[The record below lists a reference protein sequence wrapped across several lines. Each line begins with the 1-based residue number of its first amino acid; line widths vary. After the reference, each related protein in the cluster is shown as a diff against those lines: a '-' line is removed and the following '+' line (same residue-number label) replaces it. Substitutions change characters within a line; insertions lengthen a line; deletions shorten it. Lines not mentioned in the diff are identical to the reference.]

1 MSDINIL
8 RRLKRDDTKAFE
20 ILYNQ
25 YHRKVYNYIRS
36 FVRDSHEAENILQ
49 EVFISLWETRN
60 KMDETTQF
68 GAILYQIARNKSL
81 NALRKEVN
89 KKHYLEYLSTTGS
102 DFDSGTEFKI
112 DYDEMEFFVRK
123 FIRNLPDRRRDIFLC
138 SFDEGLT
145 YREIALKLSI
155 SENTV
160 DTQIRNALE
169 YLRENI
175 LKYFGTK

>member
-1 MSDINIL
+1 MSDSNIL

-20 ILYNQ
+20 IIYNQ
-25 YHRKVYNYIRS
+25 YHLKVYNYIRS
-36 FVRDSHEAENILQ
+36 FVRDPHEAENILQ
-49 EVFISLWETRN
+49 EVFISIWETRYL
-60 KMDETTQF
+60 MDETTQF

-89 KKHYLEYLSTTGS
+89 KKHYLEYISVTGS
-102 DFDSGTEFKI
+102 DSDPGTELKI
-112 DYDEMEFFVRK
+112 DYNELEFFVRK
-123 FIRNLPDRRRDIFLC
+123 FIRDLPDRRRDIFLY
-138 SFDEGLT
+138 SFEEGLT
-145 YREIALKLSI
+145 YKEIALKLSI

-160 DTQIRNALE
+160 DTQIRNALD

>member
-1 MSDINIL
+1 
-8 RRLKRDDTKAFE
+8 
-20 ILYNQ
+20 
-25 YHRKVYNYIRS
+25 
-36 FVRDSHEAENILQ
+36 
-49 EVFISLWETRN
+49 
-60 KMDETTQF
+60 
-68 GAILYQIARNKSL
+68 
-81 NALRKEVN
+81 
-89 KKHYLEYLSTTGS
+89 
-102 DFDSGTEFKI
+102 
-112 DYDEMEFFVRK
+112 MEFFVRK

-145 YREIALKLSI
+145 YKEIALKLSI

>member
-8 RRLKRDDTKAFE
+8 RRLKRGDTKAFE
-20 ILYNQ
+20 IIYNQ
-25 YHRKVYNYIRS
+25 YCLKVYNYIRS

-49 EVFISLWETRN
+49 EVFISLWETRYM
-60 KMDETTQF
+60 MDETAQI
-68 GAILYQIARNKSL
+68 GALLYLIAKNKSL

-89 KKHYLEYLSTTGS
+89 KKHFLEYLSVAGS
-102 DFDSGTEFKI
+102 ISDSDTELKI
-112 DYDEMEFFVRK
+112 EYNEMEFFVRK

-145 YREIALKLSI
+145 YKEIALKLSI